1 LARWASWLGHRDVAG
16 TDPLPLAILD
26 PGCGYTEA
34 ASESLRRHG
43 RPFEVV
49 LRTPSLSGLR
59 AALEAGFAVGCRTA
73 LMKSGTIEVLGLDDN
88 LPALPSIGFALLIPR
103 PLGAAARRLASLVRE
118 VVGSTASAS
127 RPAQVQVAS

>member
-1 LARWASWLGHRDVAG
+1 MTASPPVGFIGLGAMGELARPS
-16 TDPLPLAILD
+16 
-26 PGCGYTEA
+26 
-34 ASESLRRHG
+34 RR
-43 RPFEVV
+43 R
-49 LRTPSLSGLR
+49 RQ
-59 AALEAGFAVGCRTA
+59 ALEAGFAIGCRTA

-127 RPAQVQVAS
+127 RPAQMQVAS